1 MAEPGSA
8 EATSTHA
15 EHGVAHVI
23 PFSVL
28 LAVFVA
34 LIVLTFATVAVTW
47 VDLGQLNLWLA
58 LAIATIKAALV
69 ALYFMHLR
77 YDHPFNG
84 LILVAGLGFLA
95 LFLALV
101 LLDTTQY
108 QPDVIN
114 W

>member
-1 MAEPGSA
+1 MAEPASA
-8 EATSTHA
+8 EATSTLA
-15 EHGVAHVI
+15 EHGVAHVV
-23 PFSVL
+23 PFQVL

-34 LIVLTFATVAVTW
+34 LVFLTFATVAATW
-47 VDLGQLNLWLA
+47 VDLGDMNLWIA
-58 LAIATIKAALV
+58 LAIATFKAALV

-77 YDHPFNG
+77 YDHPFNA
-84 LILVAGLGFLA
+84 LILVGGLGILA

-101 LLDTTQY
+101 LLDTFQY